1 MPKSAAV
8 RLSAAGALLCAVA
21 LLVSGCAGP
30 GGSAATVA
38 ADPGGASGASDS
50 PTSSPVPIEEFVQ
63 IDPLAEPLVQAGHLL
78 VAGSEGFA
86 GVDQRTA
93 LDMATQ
99 KLEADVQTAQLS
111 AAGGPA
117 ASQASPP
124 VTSASIS
131 ADIASLL
138 TAVHAVRLGVV
149 ETAVRVVNSETPD
162 ADQAVR
168 DELFTAIV
176 AQQAQASATDDTPRQ
191 TLELVA
197 KVRATRDAQAAALA
211 AAAAAAAA
219 AEAARQAAASSGSSS
234 SGSGPIYFPLC
245 FHPSPKP
252 YTDPFTGEIKYI
264 GGPDPAPDC

>member
-1 MPKSAAV
+1 MPKSTAA
-8 RLSAAGALLCAVA
+8 RLSAAGALVWAVA

-30 GGSAATVA
+30 GGSAATVV
-38 ADPGGASGASDS
+38 ADPVEAPGASASPS
-50 PTSSPVPIEEFVQ
+50 SSPVPIEEFVE

-86 GVDQRTA
+86 GVDARTA

-117 ASQASPP
+117 ASQATPP

-176 AQQAQASATDDTPRQ
+176 AQQAQSSATDDTPRQ

-197 KVRATRDAQAAALA
+197 KVRATQDAQAAAL
-211 AAAAAAAA
+211 AAAAA
-219 AEAARQAAASSGSSS
+219 AEAARQAAASQQSSGSSGSSS
-234 SGSGPIYFPLC
+234 TFIQIPVCYRPPPMIVHSPL
-245 FHPSPKP
+245 
-252 YTDPFTGEIKYI
+252 TGEDIDI
-264 GGPDPAPDC
+264 SPPPAGPGC